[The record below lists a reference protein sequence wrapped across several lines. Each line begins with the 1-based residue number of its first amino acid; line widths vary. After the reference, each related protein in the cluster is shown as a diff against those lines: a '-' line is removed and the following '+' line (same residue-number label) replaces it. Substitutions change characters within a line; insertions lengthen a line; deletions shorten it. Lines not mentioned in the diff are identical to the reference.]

1 MRSQDNVATE
11 VVDLNGKKVAA
22 AIHEL
27 NDVDRTVQKLFRGNY
42 RVKSKLGRD
51 GQSDVFLIHSM
62 GDISA
67 PLALKVIRDDEFD
80 DIDALEGARILQRI
94 QGHPGLPRIY
104 QAAHD
109 GNDIYIIREYLKGA
123 SLDAYKSHSPMS
135 PLECKMFNMWMVQIA
150 DALEYMHSK
159 GIVHCDI
166 KPGNMIVTERGEA
179 KIIDFDLAYDLSLG
193 KPRRPAGTS
202 VYWSPQLARGKKPGI
217 ADDIYSY
224 GASFFR
230 IRTGQMPPDNSK
242 GDSGVLR
249 REYVKAASELD
260 KLAGKDGSDKSI
272 QVIKRAMSPDVSA
285 RYSDFREVLQDLTED

>member
-1 MRSQDNVATE
+1 MRSQDDVATE
-11 VVDLNGKKVAA
+11 VVDLHGKKVVAA
-22 AIHEL
+22 VHEL
-27 NDVDRTVQKLFRGNY
+27 NDVDNAVQKLFRGNY

-51 GQSDVFLIHSM
+51 GQSDVFLINST
-62 GDISA
+62 GDITA

-80 DIDALEGARILQRI
+80 DIDALEGARILQRL

-109 GNDIYIIREYLKGA
+109 GNDIYIIREYLKGE
-123 SLDAYKSHSPMS
+123 SLDSYKTPQPMT
-135 PLECKMFNMWMVQIA
+135 PLEWKKLNMWMIQIG
-150 DALEYMHSK
+150 DALEYMHSE

-166 KPGNMIVTERGEA
+166 KPGNMIVTERSEA
-179 KIIDFDLAYDLSLG
+179 KIIDFDLAYDLASG

-202 VYWSPQLARGKKPGI
+202 IYWSPQLARGKQPDI

-230 IRTGQMPPDNSK
+230 ILTGLIPPDSSR
-242 GDSGVLR
+242 GDGDALQR
-249 REYVKAASELD
+249 GYVQAASELD
-260 KLAGKDGSDKSI
+260 KMAGRDGNDKAVH
-272 QVIKRAMSPDVSA
+272 VIKKAMSPDVSA

>member
-22 AIHEL
+22 EIHEL

-230 IRTGQMPPDNSK
+230 IRTGQMPPDNRS
-242 GDSGVLR
+242 GDEGRLL
-249 REYVKAASELD
+249 REYERATSVLD
-260 KLAGKDGSDKSI
+260 KLAGSESSDKSI

-285 RYSDFREVLQDLTED
+285 RYSDFREVLQDLAED